1 MTRKTGCPLDREP
14 GARGGAGSGV
24 VEVRSALPPTAV
36 HAPSPVPLC
45 VARVARQGTRGE
57 GRGRQRRG

>member
-36 HAPSPVPLC
+36 HILSLSHHIRFQAYAP
-45 VARVARQGTRGE
+45 Q
-57 GRGRQRRG
+57 